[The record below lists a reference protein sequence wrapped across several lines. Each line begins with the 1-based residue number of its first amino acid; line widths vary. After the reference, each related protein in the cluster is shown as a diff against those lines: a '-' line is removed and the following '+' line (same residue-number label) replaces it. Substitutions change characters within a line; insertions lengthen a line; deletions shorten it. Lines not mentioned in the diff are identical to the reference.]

1 MALDERSAGDGIEND
16 AEDGPMFRIL
26 GPLSVSVVG
35 QDCPI
40 PPGRQHIVLG
50 VLLLEAN
57 RVVSIDH
64 LIDAVWDD
72 DPPATAR
79 TQVQICVSRLRNR
92 LIEAG
97 CEAIVTRAPGYLM
110 PVRRG
115 QLDAQRFAA
124 LTTEAD
130 TLARAGS
137 TEEAAD
143 LLGQAVELWRGPAL
157 DGINSHILRARATEL
172 DERRL
177 TTVESHVDLQ
187 LRLGRHHRLI
197 GELSTLVTENPLR
210 ERLRGQLM
218 LALYRAGRQAE
229 ALESYRQV
237 RELMIDQLG
246 LEPGEE
252 LRRLESAILAGDES
266 LQTTAPTAQVTAP
279 ANDTSAARTVIE
291 QETLAPFQLPTDIAD
306 FTGRA
311 ELVDRMEDMLTGD
324 TGGHGNGQAGDYATR
339 VVVLAGKPGVGK
351 SALAVHVA
359 HRLSDKS
366 FPDGQLYCDLGGSR
380 TEPTSPADVLG
391 RFLRALGVPGETVPE
406 RADERAEMYRQ
417 LLARRRILVL
427 LDDVAGESQ
436 VRPLLPGSGGS
447 VVVVTSR
454 ARLTGLAGARV
465 CDVDVFDADEAVGLL
480 AGVVGEE
487 RVGREPAAAEAL
499 IRLVGR
505 LPLALRIVAA
515 RLGARPH
522 WSLAWML
529 ERLSDE
535 RRRLDELAH
544 GELMVRASLA
554 LTYDGLEPGARR
566 LLGLLGTLD
575 GPSFPNWV
583 AAALLDADYLDAA
596 DLLEVLVDAQMVEV
610 AAMDVTGSPRYKL
623 HGLIR
628 LFAREQLERHEP
640 EVDREAAIS
649 RVTGGWLALTDAA
662 HRRIYG
668 GDFTVLHG
676 PAPRWQPP
684 ARYADR
690 VLVDPLAWLEC
701 EHANLCSSVSL
712 TADAGL
718 DDHCWDLAVSL
729 VTLFEA
735 RCYFDDWE
743 RTHRVA
749 LTAVGQRDNSRG
761 VAAVRCSL
769 GSLHLS
775 RGQLNAAEEELEPA
789 LREFE
794 QLGDRHGAALAMR
807 NLALL
812 DHTRGAKDRA
822 CERYTAALVGFR
834 AVGDLIGQAHVL
846 GQVAQIELDRGEL
859 AAAGAHLADAL
870 AICQEVG
877 GHRVEVQLRY
887 KQSELMLRDDRP
899 ADARAVLS
907 DLLSTVREWGDIV
920 GESRILRRLG
930 QVTVRLGEA
939 DVAERLLTDALVACE
954 QTMDRAGAEA
964 IRSDLAQLTAG

>member
-1 MALDERSAGDGIEND
+1 VVVDGRPAD
-16 AEDGPMFRIL
+16 DDTSGGPLFRIL
-26 GPLSVSVVG
+26 GPLQVAVG
-35 QDCPI
+35 GDQDFTI

-64 LIDAVWDD
+64 LIDAIWDD

-92 LIEAG
+92 LVEAG
-97 CEAIVTRAPGYLM
+97 CAAIVTRPPGYLM
-110 PVRRG
+110 PVRPG
-115 QLDAQRFAA
+115 ELDAQVFGSLAA
-124 LTTEAD
+124 EAD
-130 TLARAGS
+130 ALARAGR
-137 TEEAAD
+137 TAEAAEA
-143 LLGQAVELWRGPAL
+143 LGRAVGLWRGPAL
-157 DGINSHILRARATEL
+157 SGINSHILRAKATEL

-177 TTVESHVDLQ
+177 AAVESHVDLQ
-187 LRLGRHHRLI
+187 LRLGRHHELV
-197 GELSTLVTENPLR
+197 GELSTLVSQHPLR

-229 ALESYRQV
+229 ALDAYRQG

-246 LEPGEE
+246 LDPGEE
-252 LRRLESAILAGDES
+252 LRRLETAILAGDAG
-266 LQTTAPTAQVTAP
+266 LQTPAPVAEVPVSTVPSPRTAAEPEILV
-279 ANDTSAARTVIE
+279 
-291 QETLAPFQLPTDIAD
+291 PFQLPTDIAD

-311 ELVDRMEDMLTGD
+311 ELIERIERQLVDAAEG
-324 TGGHGNGQAGDYATR
+324 YATR

-351 SALAVHVA
+351 SALAVHLA
-359 HRLSDKS
+359 HRLGDGH

-380 TEPTSPADVLG
+380 TEPTSAVDVLG
-391 RFLRALGVPGETVPE
+391 RFLRALGVPGEAIPD
-406 RADERAEMYRQ
+406 RADERAEMYRH

-427 LDDVAGESQ
+427 IDDAAGEAQ
-436 VRPLLPGSGGS
+436 VRPLLPGSGSS

-465 CDVDVFDADEAVGLL
+465 CDVDVFDSDEAVGML
-480 AGVVGEE
+480 ASVVGVD
-487 RVGREPAAAEAL
+487 RVAAEPAAAEAL

-544 GELMVRASLA
+544 GEMMVRASLA
-554 LTYDGLEPGARR
+554 LTYDGLEPRARR
-566 LLGLLGTLD
+566 LLALLGVLD
-575 GPSFPNWV
+575 GLSFPNWV

-610 AAMDVTGSPRYKL
+610 AAMDITGSPRYKL

-628 LFAREQLERHEP
+628 LFAREQLERHED
-640 EVDREAAIS
+640 ESRAAAIG
-649 RVTGGWLALTDAA
+649 RVAGGWLALTDAA

-676 PAPRWQPP
+676 AAPRRDPWPS
-684 ARYADR
+684 YAER
-690 VLVDPLAWLEC
+690 VLADPLAWLES
-701 EHANLCSSVSL
+701 EHANLCSMVSL
-712 TADAGL
+712 TADAEL
-718 DDHCWDLAVSL
+718 DEHCWDLTASL

-743 RTHRVA
+743 KTHRTA
-749 LTAVGQRDNSRG
+749 LDAVQRRDNRRG
-761 VAAVRCSL
+761 VAVLRCSL

-775 RGQLNAAEEELEPA
+775 RRQLDLAEVELLAAAAEFAGLEES
-789 LREFE
+789 
-794 QLGDRHGAALAMR
+794 HGMALALR

-812 DHTRGAKDRA
+812 DHIRGANDEARV
-822 CERYTAALVGFR
+822 RYTAALSGFR
-834 AVGDLIGQAHVL
+834 AAGDLVGQAHVL
-846 GQVAQIELDRGEL
+846 GQIAQLELDRGEA
-859 AAAGAHLADAL
+859 AAAGEYLADAL

-877 GHRVEVQLRY
+877 SHRVEVQIRY
-887 KQSELMLRDDRP
+887 KLSELMLRDGRP
-899 ADARAVLS
+899 AEAREVLVG
-907 DLLSTVREWGDIV
+907 LLHVVREWGDIV

-930 QVTVRLGEA
+930 QVTVRLGQA
-939 DVAERLLTDALVACE
+939 DVAEQLLTEALVACE

-964 IRSDLAQLTAG
+964 IRGDLTELTSG

>member
-1 MALDERSAGDGIEND
+1 MAVDERPA
-16 AEDGPMFRIL
+16 AEDPADGPMFRIL
-26 GPLSVSVVG
+26 GPLQVCAG
-35 QDCPI
+35 GHQDVTI
-40 PPGRQHIVLG
+40 TPGRQHIVLG

-64 LIDAVWDD
+64 LIDAIWDD

-92 LIEAG
+92 LVEAG

-110 PVRRG
+110 PVRPG
-115 QLDAQRFAA
+115 QLDAQLFAS
-124 LTTEAD
+124 LTAEAD
-130 TLARAGS
+130 GHARAGR
-137 TEEAAD
+137 THEAAAA
-143 LLGQAVELWRGPAL
+143 LGQAVALWRGPAL
-157 DGINSHILRARATEL
+157 SGINSHILRAKATEL

-177 TTVESHVDLQ
+177 AAVEAHLDLE
-187 LRLGRHHRLI
+187 LELGHHHRLV
-197 GELSTLVTENPLR
+197 GELSTLVSEHPLR

-229 ALESYRQV
+229 ALEAYRLG

-246 LEPGEE
+246 LEPGED
-252 LRRLESAILAGDES
+252 LRRLETSILAGDPA
-266 LQTTAPTAQVTAP
+266 LQTTDALVPAPHLVP
-279 ANDTSAARTVIE
+279 EPDIVV
-291 QETLAPFQLPTDIAD
+291 PFQLPTDIAD
-306 FTGRA
+306 FTGRG
-311 ELVDRMEDMLTGD
+311 ELIDQVERLLVGAADG
-324 TGGHGNGQAGDYATR
+324 YATR

-351 SALAVHVA
+351 STLAVHVA
-359 HRLSDKS
+359 HRLGDGP

-380 TEPTSPADVLG
+380 TEPTSAADVLG
-391 RFLRALGVPGETVPE
+391 RFLRALGVPGEAIPE
-406 RADERAEMYRQ
+406 QTDERAEMYRG

-427 LDDVAGESQ
+427 IDDAAGEAQ
-436 VRPLLPGSGGS
+436 VRPLLPGSGSS

-454 ARLTGLAGARV
+454 ARLSGLAGARI
-465 CDVDVFDADEAVGLL
+465 CDVDVFDADEAVGML
-480 AGVVGEE
+480 ASVVGEA
-487 RVGREPAAAEAL
+487 RVADEPAAAEAL

-544 GELMVRASLA
+544 GEMMVRASLA
-554 LTYDGLEPGARR
+554 LTYDGLEPDARR
-566 LLGLLGTLD
+566 LLGLLGVLD
-575 GPSFPNWV
+575 GLSFPNWV
-583 AAALLDADYLDAA
+583 AAALLDADYLDAT

-610 AAMDVTGSPRYKL
+610 AAMDITGSPRYKL

-640 EVDREAAIS
+640 AAARDAAIG
-649 RVTGGWLALTDAA
+649 RVAGGWLALADAA

-676 PAPRWQPP
+676 DAPRWEPP
-684 ARYADR
+684 ASYTDR
-690 VLVDPLAWLEC
+690 VLVDPLAWLES
-701 EHANLCSSVSL
+701 EHANLCSTVSL
-712 TADAGL
+712 TAGAELADC
-718 DDHCWDLAVSL
+718 CWDLAVSL
-729 VTLFEA
+729 VTLFET

-749 LTAVGQRDNSRG
+749 LAAAAKGAHRRGQ
-761 VAAVRCSL
+761 AAVRCSL

-775 RGQLNAAEEELEPA
+775 RGQLAAAAEELEPA

-794 QLGDRHGAALAMR
+794 ELADTHGTALTRR

-812 DHTRGAKDRA
+812 DHIRGTKDRA
-822 CERYTAALVGFR
+822 QEHYTAALAGFR
-834 AVGDLIGQAHVL
+834 AVGDLVGQAHVL
-846 GQVAQIELDRGEL
+846 GQSAQLALDRGEL
-859 AAAGAHLADAL
+859 TQAGTYLADAL

-877 GHRVEVQLRY
+877 SRRVEVQLRY
-887 KQSELMLRDDRP
+887 KLSELMLRDGRE
-899 ADARAVLS
+899 AQARDVLA
-907 DLLSTVREWGDIV
+907 DLLAVVREWGDIV

-930 QVTVRLGEA
+930 QVTVGLGQA
-939 DVAERLLTDALVACE
+939 DVGEQLLTEALVACE
-954 QTMDRAGAEA
+954 QTMDRAGADA
-964 IRSDLAQLTAG
+964 IRGDLAQLTTG

>member
-1 MALDERSAGDGIEND
+1 VVDEA
-16 AEDGPMFRIL
+16 ADGPMFRIL
-26 GPLSVSVVG
+26 GPLQVCAG
-35 QDCPI
+35 GHQDFSI
-40 PPGRQHIVLG
+40 TPGRQHIVLG

-64 LIDAVWDD
+64 LIDAIWDD

-92 LIEAG
+92 LVEAG

-110 PVRRG
+110 PVRPG
-115 QLDAQRFAA
+115 QLDAQLFATLA
-124 LTTEAD
+124 AEAD
-130 TLARAGS
+130 GHARAGR
-137 TEEAAD
+137 TREAAAT
-143 LLGQAVELWRGPAL
+143 LGRAVALWRGPAL
-157 DGINSHILRARATEL
+157 SGINSHILRAKATEL
-172 DERRL
+172 DERRIAA
-177 TTVESHVDLQ
+177 VEAHLDLE
-187 LRLGRHHRLI
+187 LALGHHHRLV
-197 GELSTLVTENPLR
+197 GELSTLVSEHPLR

-229 ALESYRQV
+229 ALEAYRLG
-237 RELMIDQLG
+237 RELMIEQLG
-246 LEPGEE
+246 LEPGED
-252 LRRLESAILAGDES
+252 LRRLEASILAGDPA
-266 LQTTAPTAQVTAP
+266 LQTADEPVPAPLPVP
-279 ANDTSAARTVIE
+279 EPDVVV
-291 QETLAPFQLPTDIAD
+291 PFQLPTDIAD
-306 FTGRA
+306 FTGRG
-311 ELVDRMEDMLTGD
+311 ELIDEVERLLVDTADG
-324 TGGHGNGQAGDYATR
+324 YATR

-351 SALAVHVA
+351 STLAVHLA
-359 HRLSDKS
+359 HRLGDGP

-380 TEPTSPADVLG
+380 TEPTSAADALG
-391 RFLRALGVPGETVPE
+391 RFLRALGVPGEAIPE
-406 RADERAEMYRQ
+406 RTDERAEMYRG

-427 LDDVAGESQ
+427 IDDAAGEAQ
-436 VRPLLPGSGGS
+436 VRPLLPGSGSS

-454 ARLTGLAGARV
+454 TRLSGLAGARI
-465 CDVDVFDADEAVGLL
+465 CDVDVFDADEAVGML
-480 AGVVGEE
+480 ASVVGDE
-487 RVGREPAAAEAL
+487 RVAAEPAAAEAL

-554 LTYDGLEPGARR
+554 LTYDGLEPDARR
-566 LLGLLGTLD
+566 LLGLLGVLD
-575 GPSFPNWV
+575 GLSFPNWV

-610 AAMDVTGSPRYKL
+610 AAMDITGSPRYKL

-640 EVDREAAIS
+640 AEERDAAIA
-649 RVTGGWLALTDAA
+649 RVAGGWLALADAA

-676 PAPRWQPP
+676 DAPRWEPP
-684 ARYADR
+684 ASYTDR
-690 VLVDPLAWLEC
+690 VLVDPLAWLES
-701 EHANLCSSVSL
+701 EHANLCSTVSL
-712 TADAGL
+712 TADAEL
-718 DDHCWDLAVSL
+718 ADCCWDLAVSL
-729 VTLFEA
+729 VTLFET

-749 LTAVGQRDNSRG
+749 LSAAAKGAHRRGQ
-761 VAAVRCSL
+761 AAVRCSL

-775 RGQLNAAEEELEPA
+775 RGQLAAAAEELEPA

-794 QLGDRHGAALAMR
+794 DLADAHGTALTRR

-812 DHTRGAKDRA
+812 DHIRGTKDRA
-822 CERYTAALVGFR
+822 QEHYTAALAGFR
-834 AVGDLIGQAHVL
+834 AVGDLVGQAHVL
-846 GQVAQIELDRGEL
+846 GQSAQLALDRGEL
-859 AAAGAHLADAL
+859 ARAGTYLADAL

-877 GHRVEVQLRY
+877 SRRVEVQLRY
-887 KQSELMLRDDRP
+887 KLSELMLRDGRE
-899 ADARAVLS
+899 AQAREVLA
-907 DLLSTVREWGDIV
+907 DLLGIVREWGDIV

-930 QVTVRLGEA
+930 QVTVQLGQV
-939 DVAERLLTDALVACE
+939 DVGEQLLTEALVACE
-954 QTMDRAGAEA
+954 QTMDRAGADA
-964 IRSDLAQLTAG
+964 IRGDLAQLTTG

>member
-1 MALDERSAGDGIEND
+1 VALDERSAGDGADNRT
-16 AEDGPMFRIL
+16 EDGPVFRIL
-26 GPLSVSVVG
+26 GPLHVSVGG

-92 LIEAG
+92 LVEAG

-115 QLDAQRFAA
+115 QLDAQVFAA
-124 LTTEAD
+124 LTAEAD
-130 TLARAGS
+130 TLARAGR

-143 LLGQAVELWRGPAL
+143 ALGRAVGLWRGPAL

-177 TTVESHVDLQ
+177 AAVESHVDVQ
-187 LRLGRHHRLI
+187 LELGRHHQLI

-210 ERLRGQLM
+210 ERLRGRLM

-229 ALESYRQV
+229 ALESYRNG

-252 LRRLESAILAGDES
+252 LRKLESAILAGDES
-266 LQTTAPTAQVTAP
+266 LQTTTHGAKATAKATAP
-279 ANDTSAARTVIE
+279 ADEASAE
-291 QETLAPFQLPTDIAD
+291 PETLAPFQLPTDIAD

-324 TGGHGNGQAGDYATR
+324 GDGNASDYATR

-359 HRLSDKS
+359 HRLGDKS

-465 CDVDVFDADEAVGLL
+465 CDVEVFDADEAVGLL

-487 RVGREPAAAEAL
+487 RVAREPAAAEAL

-554 LTYDGLEPGARR
+554 LTYDGLEPRARR

-610 AAMDVTGSPRYKL
+610 AAMDVAGSPRYKL

-628 LFAREQLERHEP
+628 LFAREQLERNEP
-640 EVDREAAIS
+640 AVDREAAIG

-684 ARYADR
+684 ASYADR
-690 VLVDPLAWLEC
+690 ALVDPLAWLEC

-712 TADAGL
+712 TADSGL

-749 LTAVGQRDNSRG
+749 LAAAQQRGNRRG

-775 RGQLNAAEEELEPA
+775 RGQLSAAEEELEPA
-789 LREFE
+789 LGELE
-794 QLGDRHGAALAMR
+794 ELGDRHGSALAMR

-822 CERYTAALVGFR
+822 RERYATALAGFR

-859 AAAGAHLADAL
+859 ATAGAHLADAL

-877 GHRVEVQLRY
+877 GRRVEVQLRY

-899 ADARAVLS
+899 AEARAVLT
-907 DLLSTVREWGDIV
+907 DLLATVREWGDIV

>member
-1 MALDERSAGDGIEND
+1 VVVEPQP
-16 AEDGPMFRIL
+16 AEDTPAGLFRIL
-26 GPLSVSVVG
+26 GPLQVSVG
-35 QDCPI
+35 DEECPI
-40 PPGRQHIVLG
+40 PPGRQHVVLA

-64 LIDAVWDD
+64 LIDAIWDD

-92 LIEAG
+92 LVEAG
-97 CEAIVTRAPGYLM
+97 CEPIVTRQPGYLM
-110 PVRRG
+110 PVRPG
-115 QLDAQRFAA
+115 QLDAQRFTTLAA
-124 LTTEAD
+124 EAD
-130 TLARAGS
+130 RLARGGRVVEAADVLARAVG
-137 TEEAAD
+137 
-143 LLGQAVELWRGPAL
+143 LWRGPAL
-157 DGINSHILRARATEL
+157 SGLNSHILRAKATEL

-177 TTVESHVDLQ
+177 AAVESHVDLQ
-187 LRLGRHHRLI
+187 LRLGRHHALV
-197 GELSTLVTENPLR
+197 GELSTLVSEHPLR

-218 LALYRAGRQAE
+218 LALYRSGRQAE
-229 ALESYRQV
+229 ALETYRRGRV
-237 RELMIDQLG
+237 LMIDQLG

-252 LRRLESAILAGDES
+252 LRRLESAMLAGDPA
-266 LQTTAPTAQVTAP
+266 LQVTEQPADRANPRADPTADAAEPP
-279 ANDTSAARTVIE
+279 AEPPARAEPEI
-291 QETLAPFQLPTDIAD
+291 LAPFQLPTDIAD

-311 ELVDRMEDMLTGD
+311 GLIDELERLLVDADGP
-324 TGGHGNGQAGDYATR
+324 ATR
-339 VVVLAGKPGVGK
+339 VVVLAGKAGVGK

-359 HRLSDKS
+359 HRLGDGS
-366 FPDGQLYCDLGGSR
+366 FPDGQLYCDLGASR
-380 TEPTSPADVLG
+380 TEPTGAADVLG
-391 RFLRALGVPGETVPE
+391 RFLRALGMPGEAIPE
-406 RADERAEMYRQ
+406 RLDERAEMYRQ

-427 LDDVAGESQ
+427 LDDAVAESQ
-436 VRPLLPGSGGS
+436 VRPLLPGGGGS

-465 CDVDVFDADEAVGLL
+465 CDVDVFDADEAVGML
-480 AGVVGEE
+480 ARVVGAQ
-487 RVGREPAAAEAL
+487 RVDREPAAADAL

-554 LTYDGLEPGARR
+554 LTYDGLEPDARR
-566 LLGLLGTLD
+566 LLALLGVLD
-575 GPSFPNWV
+575 GGSFPNWV

-610 AAMDVTGSPRYKL
+610 AAVDIAGGPRYKL

-640 EVDREAAIS
+640 EAERVAAIA
-649 RVTGGWLALTDAA
+649 RMAGGWQALTDAA

-676 PAPRWQPP
+676 SAPRWQPP
-684 ARYADR
+684 ESYAER
-690 VLVDPLAWLEC
+690 VLADPLAWLES

-712 TADAGL
+712 TASAGL
-718 DDHCWDLAVSL
+718 DEHCWDLAVSL

-735 RCYFDDWE
+735 RCYFEDWE
-743 RTHRVA
+743 KTHRMA
-749 LTAVGQRDNSRG
+749 LEAVTTRDNRRG
-761 VAAVRCSL
+761 MAAVRCSL

-775 RGQLNAAEEELEPA
+775 RLQLDAAERELAPA
-789 LREFE
+789 VAEFE
-794 QLGDRHGAALAMR
+794 GLGDRHGAALARR
-807 NLALL
+807 NLALVE
-812 DHTRGAKDRA
+812 HNRGADEPAREHYA
-822 CERYTAALVGFR
+822 AALAGFR
-834 AVGDLIGQAHVL
+834 AVGDLVGQAHVL
-846 GQVAQIELDRGEL
+846 GQIAKIELDRGEL
-859 AAAGAHLADAL
+859 ATAGGYLADAL

-877 GHRVEVQLRY
+877 SHRVEVQIRFKL
-887 KQSELMLRDDRP
+887 SELMLRDGRP
-899 ADARAVLS
+899 AEAREVLT
-907 DLLSTVREWGDIV
+907 DLLGTVRESGDIV

-930 QVTVRLGEA
+930 QVTVRLGQAE
-939 DVAERLLTDALVACE
+939 VAERLLTEALAACE
-954 QTMDRAGAEA
+954 QTMDRAGAAA
-964 IRSDLAQLTAG
+964 IRDDLAQLTIS